1 MENNRVP
8 SCLRSWVFILDW
20 LTLYILFL
28 CYQQHIYDLLIDW
41 MWEVTCS
48 CAGDRNEWI
57 SETTVYVSD
66 HSFTVQHSRQQE
78 ASFVRLCFQKRHG
91 RYQVHKLWHCSAILF
106 RPHCSTLFV
115 DAAYCYRWSSIVC
128 LSVWCV
134 SLSRSWALQKWLN
147 RSRCCLGCG
156 VGMSPRKHT
165 LDGMH
170 IGNNWRIQLNHPR
183 AAEMRSFVK
192 LLWPLAA

>member
-1 MENNRVP
+1 METNRVP
-8 SCLRSWVFILDW
+8 SCLRSWVFISDW

-41 MWEVTCS
+41 MWEVMCS

-57 SETTVYVSD
+57 SETTVYVSY

-91 RYQVHKLWHCSAILF
+91 RYQVVAVFCDIIF
-106 RPHCSTLFV
+106 RPHCSTMFV
-115 DAAYCYRWSSIVC
+115 DAAYCYRRSSMSVCWSVC
-128 LSVWCV
+128 HGCEHCK
-134 SLSRSWALQKWLN
+134 KWLN
-147 RSRCCLGCG
+147 RSRCRLGCG
-156 VGMSPRKHT
+156 VWMSPRKHA

-170 IGNNWRIQLNHPR
+170 IGNTWRVQLNHPR

>member
-1 MENNRVP
+1 METNRVP
-8 SCLRSWVFILDW
+8 SCLRSWVFISDW

-41 MWEVTCS
+41 MWEVMCS

-91 RYQVHKLWHCSAILF
+91 RYQVVAVFCDIIF
-106 RPHCSTLFV
+106 RPHCSTMFV
-115 DAAYCYRWSSIVC
+115 DAAYCYRRNSMSVC
-128 LSVWCV
+128 LSVGQSVTIV
-134 SLSRSWALQKWLN
+134 STAKNDWTDQGAVWVVESWWAQE
-147 RSRCCLGCG
+147 S
-156 VGMSPRKHT
+156 
-165 LDGMH
+165 MH
-170 IGNNWRIQLNHPR
+170 
-183 AAEMRSFVK
+183 
-192 LLWPLAA
+192 